1 MRYRYI
7 HILAALFLVI
17 GMGFQAVVSYRYANK
32 HVQDKLDL
40 QMQLVQEKLYF
51 ELYDAYDAR
60 NQMESFM
67 KHEMS
72 DKDDWLKETHRILRR
87 YPHFYTCFV
96 AYPPY
101 ETSRKEKWYGLTS
114 YRSGDS
120 IMTMKFGDAHHDY
133 FQREWYSGAVES
145 KEIGFWS
152 QPYRDEDF
160 DEPIFTY
167 SDDLRDATGQLQ
179 CVIGLDFSVK
189 WLQELLEQF
198 KPFEEA
204 EFELYNMDGEL
215 ITGSAGGTPLD
226 GDNWVVSST
235 TLDPLSIKMVMAVP
249 RTFIWDGIWIDIV
262 VPLAVFILGI
272 IIVALLVRRMVRDEH
287 ENARLGTEKEVMAH
301 ELRIAHDIQMG
312 ILPKAELSVEDLE
325 LRGTLIPM
333 KEVGGDLYDFHREGD
348 ELWFIIGD
356 VSGKGVP
363 AAMFMSAAV
372 TLFRAAGKHIRSP
385 KELME
390 EMNAVLSENN
400 PSLTF
405 VTAFIGRLHISSGEL
420 LYCNA
425 GHCAPLIKANG
436 EKAEVKELAMEPNI
450 PLGYDGKYEFIE
462 QGCMLGEGETLVLY
476 TDGVTEARNAKRE
489 MLGKARWAEM
499 VGKGERLLDQVK
511 AFIRHAEPTDDITLM
526 TIRKVSAMQPLTL
539 SMPNRDEN
547 WPILRLAIHEYGLC
561 IGIDKRTLKKLEVA
575 AEEAVV
581 NILHH
586 SQATTIELSL
596 SHPLSAFCMQLSD
609 DGIAF
614 DPTTHIPPHDALE
627 TRQIGGLGISL
638 IRQIADEMRYER
650 SDDKNHLTIIKNI

>member
-1 MRYRYI
+1 
-7 HILAALFLVI
+7 
-17 GMGFQAVVSYRYANK
+17 MGIQTVVSYRYASK
-32 HVQDKLDL
+32 HVQEKLDL
-40 QMQLVQEKLYF
+40 QMQLAQEKLYF

-60 NQMESFM
+60 TQMEAFM
-67 KHEMS
+67 RHEM
-72 DKDDWLKETHRILRR
+72 DNKEEWLRVTHKVLRR
-87 YPHFYTCFV
+87 YPNFYTCFV

-101 ETSRKEKWYGLTS
+101 EMSNKDKWYGLTS

-120 IMTMKFGDAHHDY
+120 ILTMKFGDEHHDY
-133 FQREWYSGAVES
+133 FKREWYKGAIES
-145 KEIGFWS
+145 KEKGYWS

-167 SDDLRDATGQLQ
+167 SDDLRDEKGRLQ

-204 EFELYNMDGEL
+204 ELGLYNMDGEL
-215 ITGSAGGTPLD
+215 ITGSDEGAQVD
-226 GDNWVVSST
+226 GDGWVVSTT

-249 RTFIWDGIWIDIV
+249 RTYIWDGIWIGIV
-262 VPLAVFILGI
+262 VPLVVFILGI
-272 IIVALLVRRMVRDEH
+272 VIVALLIRRMISDEH
-287 ENARLGTEKEVMAH
+287 ENARLGTEKEIMAH

-312 ILPKAELSVEDLE
+312 ILKGEKLLARGERDEVEVNA
-325 LRGTLIPM
+325 TLLPM
-333 KEVGGDLYDFHREGD
+333 KEVGGDLYDYRIEGD
-348 ELWFIIGD
+348 FLWFIIGD

-363 AAMFMSAAV
+363 AAMLMSATV
-372 TLFRAAGKHIRSP
+372 NIFRAAGKHIHSP

-405 VTAFIGRLHISSGEL
+405 VTAFIGRLHLSSGEL

-425 GHCAPLIKANG
+425 GHCPPL
-436 EKAEVKELAMEPNI
+436 VKEQRDDVPCTREIQIEPNI
-450 PLGYDGKYEFIE
+450 PLGYDGKYEFVE

-499 VGKGERLLDQVK
+499 VGNGAHLLDQVK
-511 AFIRHAEPTDDITLM
+511 AFIKHAEPTDDITLM
-526 TIRKVSAMQPLTL
+526 TIRKVSAVRPLTL
-539 SMPNRDEN
+539 PVLNREEN
-547 WPILRLAIHEYGLC
+547 WPVLRLAIHEYGIC

-586 SQATTIELSL
+586 SQATTIELAL
-596 SHPLSAFCMQLSD
+596 SHPTSAFCMQLSD
-609 DGIAF
+609 DGIPF
-614 DPTTHIPPHDALE
+614 DPTGHIPQHDAVE
-627 TRQIGGLGISL
+627 TRQVGGLGISL

-650 SDDKNHLTIIKNI
+650 SDEKNHLTIIKNI

>member
-1 MRYRYI
+1 
-7 HILAALFLVI
+7 
-17 GMGFQAVVSYRYANK
+17 MGIQAVMSYRYASK
-32 HVQDKLDL
+32 HVQGKLDL
-40 QMQLVQEKLYF
+40 QMQLVKGKLYF

-60 NQMESFM
+60 TQMESFM
-67 KHEMS
+67 KHEMG
-72 DKDDWLKETHRILRR
+72 DKDEWLQETQRILRR
-87 YPHFYTCFV
+87 YPNFYTCLV
-96 AYPPY
+96 VYPPY
-101 ETSRKEKWYGLTS
+101 EKSSKDKWYGLAS

-120 IMTMKFGDAHHDY
+120 ILTIQFGDAHHDY
-133 FQREWYSGAVES
+133 FQREWYQGAIES
-145 KEIGFWS
+145 KEKGYWS

-167 SDDLRDATGQLQ
+167 SDDLRDEKGRLQ

-215 ITGSAGGTPLD
+215 ITGSADGTSLN
-226 GDNWVVSST
+226 GDNWVMSST

-249 RTFIWDGIWIDIV
+249 RKFIWDGIWIGIV
-262 VPLAVFILGI
+262 MPLVIFILGI
-272 IIVALLVRRMVRDEH
+272 VIVALLIRRMIRDEH
-287 ENARLGTEKEVMAH
+287 ENARLGTEKEIMAH

-312 ILPKAELSVEDLE
+312 ILKG
-325 LRGTLIPM
+325 GTLPAKGERDEVEVNATLLPM

-348 ELWFIIGD
+348 DLWFIIGD

-363 AAMFMSAAV
+363 AAMLMSAAV
-372 TLFRAAGKHIRSP
+372 NIFRAAGKHIHSP

-405 VTAFIGRLHISSGEL
+405 VTAFIGRLHLSSGDL

-425 GHCAPLIKANG
+425 GHCAPLIKAKG
-436 EKAEVKELAMEPNI
+436 EKAAVKELDMEPNI
-450 PLGYDGKYEFIE
+450 PLGYDGKYQFIE

-489 MLGKARWAEM
+489 MLGKARWAAM
-499 VGKGERLLDQVK
+499 VGNGGRLLEQVQ
-511 AFIRHAEPTDDITLM
+511 AFIKHAEPTDDITLM
-526 TIRKVSAMQPLTL
+526 TIRKVSAVQPLTL
-539 SMPNRDEN
+539 SVLNREEN
-547 WPILRLAIHEYGLC
+547 WPVLRLAIHEYGIC

-586 SQATTIELSL
+586 SQATTIELAL
-596 SHPLSAFCMQLSD
+596 SHPSSAFCMQLSD
-609 DGIAF
+609 DGIPF
-614 DPTTHIPPHDALE
+614 DPTGHIPQHDAVE
-627 TRQIGGLGISL
+627 TRQVGGLGISL